1 MQSRSE
7 LRLWRARSSNKFQC
21 VILAGAQQRVEGVR
35 TRAMGSL
42 GRVVSRMRFTEN
54 DFSLG
59 LCHLWK
65 IYSRLA
71 WPPWETT
78 WMEARGKRKFNASWP
93 LAACGLSYMC
103 RHFALI
109 IRLRLLIVNCL
120 VIRLG
125 EDARSLLQLIILL
138 SGRHSTKRP
147 RTVPGIVRNI
157 LNNYRSASENRLRT
171 NSRTYSESVSKQHRE
186 SL

>member
-1 MQSRSE
+1 MSFWPVHNNAWKVFAHEPWGAWAVLFRECDSRKTIFLSAPAIC
-7 LRLWRARSSNKFQC
+7 RKF
-21 VILAGAQQRVEGVR
+21 IRV
-35 TRAMGSL
+35 SL
-42 GRVVSRMRFTEN
+42 GRLLSVTR
-54 DFSLG
+54 
-59 LCHLWK
+59 C
-65 IYSRLA
+65 I
-71 WPPWETT
+71 WETT